1 MRRPRVCFGDTM
13 KRRSANQYGTTAT
26 KAMIEHQTDL
36 IADYVEDYCHNI
48 WFPEFLEQLSAYSD
62 ENKGKFDIIAAMGMA
77 EIADEEFNDVL
88 PREQKIIK
96 DSFQDIGYYK
106 GERGYTRFGVIP
118 KITQSTIGATWSLYD
133 NRNVTSNPY
142 YR

>member
-1 MRRPRVCFGDTM
+1 M
-13 KRRSANQYGTTAT
+13 KILSSSHHAQPYSEEALLFH
-26 KAMIEHQTDL
+26 K
-36 IADYVEDYCHNI
+36 DYCHNI
-48 WFPEFLEQLSAYSD
+48 WFSEFLEQLSAYSD
-62 ENKGKFDIIAAMGMA
+62 ENKGKFDIVAAMGMA
-77 EIADEEFNDVL
+77 EIADEELNDVL

-106 GERGYTRFGVIP
+106 DERGYTRFGVIP
-118 KITQSTIGATWSLYD
+118 KRTQPTIEATWSLYD

>member
-1 MRRPRVCFGDTM
+1 
-13 KRRSANQYGTTAT
+13 
-26 KAMIEHQTDL
+26 
-36 IADYVEDYCHNI
+36 
-48 WFPEFLEQLSAYSD
+48 
-62 ENKGKFDIIAAMGMA
+62 MA
-77 EIADEEFNDVL
+77 EIADEELNDVL

-106 GERGYTRFGVIP
+106 DERGYTRFGVIP
-118 KITQSTIGATWSLYD
+118 KRTQPTIEVTWSLYD